1 MINLDSLVKD
11 INKIAI
17 DAGKVILEIY
27 DASKDIEYTKKD
39 DNSPLTKADGAAN
52 TVICDSLEQ
61 LEVVYPILSEENKE
75 IPYAERSTFDRFWV
89 VDPLDGTKEF
99 IKRNGEFT
107 VNIALVEDGKPIL
120 GVVYTPVTEELFYA
134 VKGSGA
140 FKIHSGETTKLSVN
154 QFSKSDAGLRLVCSR
169 SHLNEETQTFVDQ
182 YETPD
187 LVSKGSSLKFMI
199 LAMGDADI
207 YPRLAPTMEWDTCAA
222 QIVLEE
228 AGGQVINKE
237 TMQPLAYNKENLLN
251 PHFIAIGGLKEDTII

>member
-1 MINLDSLVKD
+1 MINIDKLVKD
-11 INKIAI
+11 VNIIAI
-17 DAGKVILEIY
+17 KAGEAILEIY
-27 DASKDIEYTKKD
+27 DASGDIEYSKKD

-52 TVICDSLEQ
+52 KVICAGLEA
-61 LEVVYPILSEENKE
+61 LEVVYPILSEENRE

-107 VNIALVEDGKPIL
+107 VNIALVENGQPIL

-140 FKIHSGETTKLSVN
+140 YRSVKGEEKQIHVN
-154 QFSKSDAGLRLVCSR
+154 QFSKNDKGLRLVCSR
-169 SHLNEETQTFVDQ
+169 SHLNEETQSFVDN
-182 YETPD
+182 YDSPD

-199 LAMGDADI
+199 LAVGDADI

-228 AGGQVINKE
+228 AGGQVINNE
-237 TMQPLAYNKENLLN
+237 TKQPLAYNKENLLN
-251 PHFIAIGGLKEDTII
+251 PHFIAIGGLTEDSL